1 MRSIRSLGLVPF
13 ALLVVFAGRDSA
25 VAQGAGLAPV
35 NPAPVAP
42 KQDPASR
49 QTQNDGDAKKGDKA
63 AKAAPAR
70 RPMPGFVTFG
80 QADWAGPNANP
91 RAKIALEK
99 YFEEAFPEG
108 LRVGVD
114 DKGMKSFELKSLK
127 AVRKFLPNGGS
138 SQILSDSS
146 YEALEDCGALAGH
159 LVAAKI
165 NLRFNQR
172 GFLGEPEEGVKNPL
186 VMKEIKFKR
195 GVDGNVQ
202 GMSVERLVKLCDRAL
217 AGEFGKPDD
226 AKTDFIDT
234 NNDDKKD
241 VCLDDLRRALTVLN
255 ANFEDGE
262 NDGRFVAKG
271 YTNDPPP
278 ADAAAATGAAA
289 AGGAA
294 AGSASADAD
303 EDDGDDRIKA
313 ARKELEEANAE
324 RDRELERAEAEHDA
338 EIAKARAEARR
349 ARDPAMFE
357 SKKAEFD
364 AKYQRQKAEILK
376 KHQEKLEKFRA
387 KHGRP
392 HPGKGKGLRL
402 EGGDRGNRG
411 DGNSGRGDGKN
422 GEKDKK
428 DGR

>member
-1 MRSIRSLGLVPF
+1 MRSLRSIGLISF
-13 ALLVVFAGRDSA
+13 AMLVGAAGANAQDS
-25 VAQGAGLAPV
+25 GLAPV
-35 NPAPVAP
+35 TPTPLAP

-49 QTQNDGDAKKGDKA
+49 LKQDGADAKKAD
-63 AKAAPAR
+63 KAAPAR
-70 RPMPGFVTFG
+70 RAMPKFVTFS
-80 QADWAGPNANP
+80 QSDWAGPEANP

-127 AVRKFLPNGGS
+127 AVRKFLPNGGK
-138 SQILSDSS
+138 SDVLGGNS

-195 GVDGNVQ
+195 GVDGNIQ
-202 GMSVERLVKLCDRAL
+202 GMSVERLVKLADRAL
-217 AGEFGKPDD
+217 AGEFGKPGDS
-226 AKTDFIDT
+226 KTDFIDT

-241 VCLDDLRRALTVLN
+241 VCLDDLRRALATFN

-271 YTNDPPP
+271 YTNDPP
-278 ADAAAATGAAA
+278 ADATGAAAAA

-294 AGSASADAD
+294 AAGAADAD
-303 EDDGDDRIKA
+303 EDEGDDRAKQ
-313 ARKELEEANAE
+313 ARKELEDANTE
-324 RDRELERAEAEHDA
+324 RDRELEAAEAEHDE

-349 ARDPAMFE
+349 ANDPAKFE
-357 SKKAEFD
+357 SKKAEID
-364 AKYQRQKAEILK
+364 AKFQRKKAAILQ

-402 EGGDRGNRG
+402 EGGDRGEG
-411 DGNSGRGDGKN
+411 GRGDGRD
-422 GEKDKK
+422 KDKGKDKDK
-428 DGR
+428 DGKGKDRENGG